1 MQLELTSR
9 EVTIILQALAEL
21 PYKESAALIRKI
33 VWQDSQEKS
42 KQRRCP
48 DGNRNRAPLDRS

>member
-9 EVTIILQALAEL
+9 EVTIILQALSHS
-21 PYKESAALIRKI
+21 PYNEAAALIRKI
-33 VWQDSQEKS
+33 VWQDSQEKL

-48 DGNRNRAPLDRS
+48 NGDQH

>member
-9 EVTIILQALAEL
+9 DVTIILQALAEL

-33 VWQDSQEKS
+33 VWQTSVQQNGKV
-42 KQRRCP
+42 
-48 DGNRNRAPLDRS
+48 

>member
-9 EVTIILQALAEL
+9 DVTIILQALAEL
-21 PYKESAALIRKI
+21 PYNEVAALIRKI

-48 DGNRNRAPLDRS
+48 DGD